1 MSRRCKFSLWR
12 IQNRRTPSPCIV
24 AREILNESEIISVSQ
39 DSLLA
44 KYVGHFH
51 SNQNT
56 WLTSSIERLPETL
69 RVHES
74 RIDSSWTKDLIE
86 SFGGERVEWLPNI
99 QAYTLPF
106 SRGKSEDEFV
116 RQSLRSLHETG
127 RITRQ
132 EVASMVPTECIDYSD
147 DMIIL
152 DMCAS
157 PGSKTTQLA
166 EHLFPNGAVIANE
179 PSSGRLNTLSSN
191 RSRAGLYNIV
201 VTKHDGRHF
210 PNIPQP
216 GFDAI
221 VVDAPCTGSATT
233 RKNPEVWSKWSPTDG
248 KSMFKLQVNLLNRA
262 SSLLREQGQ
271 LVYST
276 CSIDPIENEA
286 VVAEFLRSNPNFS
299 IVENITEYFGQHVFE
314 SGKRTWPLLDNTCSS
329 VLPPEQWL
337 ETRHSRVEML
347 PPKEDYIDL
356 AGRRTSPK
364 QETEIQQSLEH
375 CLRLWPES
383 KNTGGF
389 FVAKFVKNSTNI
401 PMQPP
406 PPRTIEPRDDDDFIH
421 LPDLPSGLLFNHEK
435 ADESLWSRGKKIMI
449 SPKVIQSRLHAP
461 PSRNSKNAEY
471 PKHRFAPLRVIHLG
485 SPIFVE
491 KKGVWRLRH
500 EGVVQ
505 FPDKHLSS
513 SVKISI
519 ELARDLLLDGQIA
532 IEDVPFDVTNLK
544 KGPILLIVDT
554 EQFPIYISA
563 WIGQKL
569 TPMVSQPEQNIM
581 LQQLKSKLDEVEQ

>member
-1 MSRRCKFSLWR
+1 
-12 IQNRRTPSPCIV
+12 V
-24 AREILNESEIISVSQ
+24 AREILDESEIISVSQ

-44 KYVGHFH
+44 KYVRHFH

-56 WLTSSIERLPETL
+56 WLSSSIERLPETL

-74 RIDSSWTKDLIE
+74 RIDSSWTKALIE

-99 QAYTLPF
+99 QAYALPF
-106 SRGKSEDEFV
+106 SRGKSDDEFV

-132 EVASMVPTECIDYSD
+132 EVASMVPTECIDYSE
-147 DMIIL
+147 DMIVL

-166 EHLFPNGAVIANE
+166 EHLFPSGAVIANE

-191 RSRAGLYNIV
+191 RSRAGLYNII

-248 KSMFKLQVNLLNRA
+248 KSMFKLQLDLLNRA
-262 SSLLREQGQ
+262 SSLLKEQGQ

-299 IVENITEYFGQHVFE
+299 IVENISKYFGQHVFE

-329 VLPPEQWL
+329 ILSAEQWL

-347 PPKEDYIDL
+347 PPEEDYISF
-356 AGRRTSPK
+356 AGRRTSPNL
-364 QETEIQQSLEH
+364 ETNIQQSLEH
-375 CLRLWPES
+375 CLRLWPET

-389 FVAKFVKNSTNI
+389 FVAKFVKNSTEI
-401 PMQPP
+401 PVQLPP
-406 PPRTIEPRDDDDFIH
+406 TRTIEPRDADDFIH
-421 LPDLPSGLLFNHEK
+421 LSTLPSELTFNHEK
-435 ADESLWSRGKKIMI
+435 VVESLWSRGKKIMI
-449 SPKVIQSRLHAP
+449 SPKVIQTRLHAP
-461 PSRNSKNAEY
+461 TTRNSKNAEY
-471 PKHRFAPLRVIHLG
+471 PEHRFAPLRVIHLG

-505 FPDKHLSS
+505 FPEKHLAS
-513 SVKISI
+513 SVKIPI
-519 ELARDLLLDGQIA
+519 ELAMKLLLEGQI
-532 IEDVPFDVTNLK
+532 EFDDLPNEFTPLK
-544 KGPILLIVDT
+544 KGPILLMAET
-554 EQFPIYISA
+554 ERFPVHISA

-569 TPMVSQPEQNIM
+569 TPMVSKPEQNII
-581 LQQLKSKLDEVEQ
+581 LQQLESKSKEVEQ

>member
-1 MSRRCKFSLWR
+1 M
-12 IQNRRTPSPCIV
+12 
-24 AREILNESEIISVSQ
+24 AREILDESEIILVSQ

-51 SNQNT
+51 SNQKT
-56 WLTSSIERLPETL
+56 WLSSSIERLPETL

-74 RIDSSWTKDLIE
+74 RIDNSWTKELIE
-86 SFGGERVEWLPNI
+86 SFGGERVPWLPNI
-99 QAYTLPF
+99 QAYALPF
-106 SRGKSEDEFV
+106 SRGKSEDDFV

-132 EVASMVPTECIDYSD
+132 EIASMVPTECIDYSD
-147 DMIIL
+147 GMIVL

-166 EHLFPNGAVIANE
+166 EHLFPHGAVIANE

-248 KSMFKLQVNLLNRA
+248 KSMFKLQLDLLNRA

-271 LVYST
+271 LIYST

-286 VVAEFLRSNPNFS
+286 VVAEFLRTNPNFS
-299 IVENITEYFGQHVFE
+299 IAENISQYFGQHVFA
-314 SGKRTWPLLDNTCSS
+314 SGIQTWPLLDNTCSS
-329 VLPPEQWL
+329 TLAPEQWL
-337 ETRHSRVEML
+337 DTRHSRGEML
-347 PPKEDYIDL
+347 PPLEDYINL
-356 AGRRTSPK
+356 AGRRSSTK
-364 QETEIQQSLEH
+364 REKEIQQSLKH

-389 FVAKFVKNSTNI
+389 FVAKFVKNSTELNL
-401 PMQPP
+401 QTPP
-406 PPRTIEPRDDDDFIH
+406 TRTIEPRDADDFIH
-421 LPDLPSGLLFNHEK
+421 LPDLPSGLIFNHEK
-435 ADESLWSRGKKIMI
+435 ADESFWSRGKKIMI
-449 SPKVIQSRLHAP
+449 SPKVIQTRLHAP
-461 PSRNSKNAEY
+461 TSRNSKNAQY
-471 PKHRFAPLRVIHLG
+471 PKDRFAPLRVIHLG

-505 FPDKHLSS
+505 FPHKHLSS
-513 SVKISI
+513 SVNVSI
-519 ELARDLLLDGQIA
+519 EIARKLLLEGQIA
-532 IEDVPFDVTNLK
+532 IDDAPIQWTELK
-544 KGPILLIVDT
+544 KGPILLKVDT
-554 EQFPIYISA
+554 EHFPIHISA

-569 TPMVSQPEQNIM
+569 TPMVSKSEQNIM
-581 LQQLKSKLDEVEQ
+581 LQQLTSKSKEVER

>member
-1 MSRRCKFSLWR
+1 MLD
-12 IQNRRTPSPCIV
+12 
-24 AREILNESEIISVSQ
+24 ESEIISVSQ

-44 KYVGHFH
+44 KYVKHFH

-56 WLTSSIERLPETL
+56 WLSSSIERLPETL

-74 RIDSSWTKDLIE
+74 RIDASWTKELIE

-132 EVASMVPTECIDYSD
+132 EVASMVPTECIDYCD
-147 DMIIL
+147 DMVVL

-166 EHLFPNGAVIANE
+166 EHLFPSGAVIANE

-233 RKNPEVWSKWSPTDG
+233 RKNPEVWSKWSPADG
-248 KSMFKLQVNLLNRA
+248 KSMFKLQLDLLNRA
-262 SSLLREQGQ
+262 SSLLRERGQ

-286 VVAEFLRSNPNFS
+286 VVAEFLRTNPTFS
-299 IVENITEYFGQHVFE
+299 IVENISKYFGQHVFE

-329 VLPPEQWL
+329 ILSAEQWL

-347 PPKEDYIDL
+347 PPEEDYINL

-364 QETEIQQSLEH
+364 HETEIQQSLDH
-375 CLRLWPES
+375 CLRLWPDS

-389 FVAKFVKNSTNI
+389 FVAKFVKNSTDT
-401 PMQPP
+401 PEQLPP
-406 PPRTIEPRDDDDFIH
+406 TRTIEPRDADDFIH
-421 LPDLPSGLLFNHEK
+421 LSDLPAGLIFKHEI
-435 ADESLWSRGKKIMI
+435 ADESFWSRGKKIMM
-449 SPKVIQSRLHAP
+449 SPKVIQTRLHAP
-461 PSRNSKNAEY
+461 TSRNSKNAEY
-471 PKHRFAPLRVIHLG
+471 PEHRFAPLRVIHLG

-505 FPDKHLSS
+505 FPEKHLSS
-513 SVKISI
+513 SVKIPTQ
-519 ELARDLLLDGQIA
+519 LATKLLLEGQVEFDDLP
-532 IEDVPFDVTNLK
+532 IECTSLK
-544 KGPILLIVDT
+544 KGPILLMAET
-554 EQFPIYISA
+554 EQFPLHISA

-569 TPMVSQPEQNIM
+569 TPMVSKPEQNIM
-581 LQQLKSKLDEVEQ
+581 LQQLKSTSKEVKQ